1 MARVKKGVIA
11 NKTRKNKLKLTKGYR
26 FGRSTKEREANT
38 AIRHAGKHAFNDR
51 RKKKGNFRALWI
63 TRLNAALT
71 PYDIS
76 YSRFI
81 DKLNKSEIKLNRKV
95 LSELAR
101 TNPESFDRVVKEIL
115 K

>member
-1 MARVKKGVIA
+1 MARVKRGTIA
-11 NKTRKNKLKLTKGYR
+11 NKTRKNKLKMVKGYR
-26 FGRSTKEREANT
+26 FGRSTKEVEANT

-63 TRLNAALT
+63 TRLNAALR
-71 PYDIS
+71 PHGIS

-81 DKLNKSEIKLNRKV
+81 DKLHKSEINLNRKV

-101 TNPESFDRVVKEIL
+101 TNPESFDRIVKQIL

>member
-1 MARVKKGVIA
+1 MTRVKKGTIA

-26 FGRSTKEREANT
+26 FGRSTKEKEANT

-51 RKKKGNFRALWI
+51 RKKKGNFRSLWI
-63 TRLNAALT
+63 TRLNAALA

-101 TNPESFDRVVKEIL
+101 TNPESFDRIVKEIL

>member
-1 MARVKKGVIA
+1 MARVKKGTIA

-26 FGRSTKEREANT
+26 FGRSTKEAEAST

-51 RKKKGNFRALWI
+51 RKKKGNFRSLWI

-81 DKLNKSEIKLNRKV
+81 DKLHKSEINLNRKV

-101 TNPESFDRVVKEIL
+101 TNPESFDRIIKQIL

>member
-1 MARVKKGVIA
+1 MARVKRGTIA
-11 NKTRKNKLKLTKGYR
+11 NKTRKNKLKMVKGYR
-26 FGRSTKEREANT
+26 FGRSTKEKEANT
-38 AIRHAGKHAFNDR
+38 AIRHAGKHSFNDR
-51 RKKKGNFRALWI
+51 RKKKGVFRALWI

-81 DKLNKSEIKLNRKV
+81 DKLHKSEVKLNRKV

-101 TNPESFDRVVKEIL
+101 TNPESFDRIIKEIL

>member
-1 MARVKKGVIA
+1 MTRVKKGTIA
-11 NKTRKNKLKLTKGYR
+11 NKTRRNKLKLTKGYR
-26 FGRSTKEREANT
+26 FGRSTKEIEANT
-38 AIRHAGKHAFNDR
+38 AIRHAGKNAFNDR

-63 TRLNAALT
+63 TRLNAALR
-71 PYDIS
+71 PYGIS

-101 TNPESFDRVVKEIL
+101 TNPESFERLVKEIL

>member
-1 MARVKKGVIA
+1 MARVKKGTIA

-26 FGRSTKEREANT
+26 FGRSTKEVEANT

-63 TRLNAALT
+63 TRLNAALR
-71 PYDIS
+71 PHGIS

-81 DKLNKSEIKLNRKV
+81 DKLHKSEINLNRKV